1 MICIYIYIQYNY
13 QYIVLWWHPKNTVGL
28 KSNSFKSLLQDHNT
42 SKAHQTQA
50 TQKISSC
57 FPFSSGSVGQHES
70 RKLSPKK
77 VQYRLG
83 TDTNSKTR
91 PPHLQ
96 GGVLNAK
103 EPTESRRLRRCQ
115 TSASQTLALSSVP
128 IPLSIT
134 GPLFTDLIPRSEE
147 WSQLHVDI
155 NIYIYIHLSVISI
168 LYIYI
173 YIYIVYIYIY
183 ISFVLVQVIPFPPKK
198 NRGFCWN
205 PYKWLSTWVFSLC
218 MTWNFF
224 HFPQGLWHPKNFDLG
239 HVFSHPAHSTGRP
252 IWGSHPPAPVVVH
265 RPASRWVFPWQSHQ
279 VARSKTCP
287 TMAFHSIVGES
298 WPYHH
303 CIRSHPHNL
312 VDVGWCGCDCWWICW
327 VDLFFWKEV
336 F

>member
-1 MICIYIYIQYNY
+1 MMASQKHSGSEIQQLQVPSPRS
-13 QYIVLWWHPKNTVGL
+13 QYLKSTSDPSHPEDILMFSILIRVCWATRVAKIKPEESPVPTWHWYEFKNTSTSSSRGCPECKRTNGEPSPSKVPNIGISNVGPFICTYTSVHNRPL
-28 KSNSFKSLLQDHNT
+28 VHRSNPQVWGM
-42 SKAHQTQA
+42 
-50 TQKISSC
+50 I
-57 FPFSSGSVGQHES
+57 
-70 RKLSPKK
+70 
-77 VQYRLG
+77 
-83 TDTNSKTR
+83 
-91 PPHLQ
+91 
-96 GGVLNAK
+96 
-103 EPTESRRLRRCQ
+103 
-115 TSASQTLALSSVP
+115 
-128 IPLSIT
+128 SIT
-134 GPLFTDLIPRSEE
+134 CGYK
-147 WSQLHVDI
+147 
-155 NIYIYIHLSVISI
+155 NIYIYTFVCDIYII
-168 LYIYI
+168 YIYI
-173 YIYIVYIYIY
+173 YIYIVYIY